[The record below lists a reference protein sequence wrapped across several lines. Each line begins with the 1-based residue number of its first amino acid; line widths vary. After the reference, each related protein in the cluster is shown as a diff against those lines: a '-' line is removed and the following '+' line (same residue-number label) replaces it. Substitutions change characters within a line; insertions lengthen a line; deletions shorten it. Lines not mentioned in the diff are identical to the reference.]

1 MSLSAFQMIQ
11 QSASVTM
18 AQNVNL
24 QEIQLTAKLITQV
37 QIYAILKM
45 DLLA

>member
-1 MSLSAFQMIQ
+1 MSLNAFQMIQ

-18 AQNVNL
+18 AQNLNQ
-24 QEIQLTAKLITQV
+24 QEIQLTAKQIAQV

-45 DLLA
+45 D